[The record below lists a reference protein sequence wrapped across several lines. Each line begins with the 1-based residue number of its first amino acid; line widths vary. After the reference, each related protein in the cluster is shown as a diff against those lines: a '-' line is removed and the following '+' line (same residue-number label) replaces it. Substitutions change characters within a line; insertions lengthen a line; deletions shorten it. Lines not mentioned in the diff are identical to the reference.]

1 MDEHEAGRR
10 KRATLGIRIVMA
22 CGLVALIY
30 FLIHGTLQQRQFKY
44 NVCEDFRGK
53 SYCSTAAGAT
63 SAEAIR
69 SGQEIDCSQ
78 LADGRD
84 ANMACLDL
92 PPSSVRQLAP

>member
-1 MDEHEAGRR
+1 MDEHEAVRR
-10 KRATLGIRIVMA
+10 KRTTLGIRIVIA

-44 NVCEDFRGK
+44 TVCVEFRGG

-78 LADGRD
+78 LASGRD
-84 ANMACLDL
+84 ANMACLDVA
-92 PPSSVRQLAP
+92 PSSVRQVAR